1 MAVSAVAT
9 LLFLLV
15 ASPVAFAANHIV
27 GGSGGWSQSG
37 DYSTW
42 AAGETFNVGDTLEF
56 NYGGSHG
63 VDVISKDDYDNCNTG
78 NAIESHSDGKTTIKL
93 SKAGPMYFSCPTFG
107 HCQTGMKLAVNVK
120 ATSTPSNSPTT
131 PSTPATTPSTPSE
144 SDSPTTPS
152 TGTPSVVNTPTKSSP
167 TTPNGATGVFGSM
180 NKFMVGVSVVLGAFF
195 AFMC

>member
-1 MAVSAVAT
+1 MAMSAVAT

-15 ASPVAFAANHIV
+15 ASPVTFAANHVV
-27 GGSGGWSQSG
+27 GGDGGWSQSG

-42 AAGETFNVGDTLEF
+42 AAGETFVVGDTLEF

-78 NAIESHSDGKTTIKL
+78 NAIESYSDGKTTIKL

-107 HCQTGMKLAVNVK
+107 HCQTGMKLAINVQD
-120 ATSTPSNSPTT
+120 SSSPTT
-131 PSTPATTPSTPSE
+131 PSTTP
-144 SDSPTTPS
+144 SDSPATPTPNVGNTPS
-152 TGTPSVVNTPTKSSP
+152 KSTP

-180 NKFMVGVSVVLGAFF
+180 NKFVAGVSAVFGVLFV
-195 AFMC
+195 FMC

>member
-9 LLFLLV
+9 LFFLLV
-15 ASPVAFAANHIV
+15 ASPVAFAANHVV

-63 VDVISKDDYDNCNTG
+63 VDVISKNDYDNCNTG
-78 NAIESHSDGKTTIKL
+78 NAIESYSDGKTTIKL
-93 SKAGPMYFSCPTFG
+93 SKAGPMYFTCPTFG
-107 HCQTGMKLAVNVK
+107 HCQTGMKLVITVK
-120 ATSTPSNSPTT
+120 DSSTLSDSPPSS
-131 PSTPATTPSTPSE
+131 TTPSTPS
-144 SDSPTTPS
+144 DS
-152 TGTPSVVNTPTKSSP
+152 
-167 TTPNGATGVFGSM
+167 NGATGLFGSM
-180 NKFMVGVSVVLGAFF
+180 NKFVVGVSVVLGAMF